1 MWLYL
6 LRRIVTSS
14 LAVIV
19 ATMLVFGLSRFLAD
33 PRYTLIGQAGY
44 GMSQETWEK
53 LGDELHLNDPVPIQ
67 FGYWAADVLR
77 GDFGKDLID
86 DRPVMPKLQQKIWPT
101 AKLGLVAW
109 VIATVIGIPIGV
121 ISAVTRG
128 SMIDYFCRAF
138 ALFGQAVPTFFA
150 GILSILCFT
159 VWLDWLP
166 AAGMGEGF
174 SVKNYI
180 MPATVLAWLPAAG
193 YLRFT
198 RSAMLEVL
206 DSEYIKLARAKGV
219 SNRSVIWNHAFR
231 NASLI
236 PLTATAL
243 VLAGFITGSVLVEAV
258 FAWPGI
264 GQYAVQAV
272 QTNNINVI
280 VPIVLIFTVLFIFTN
295 LIVDL
300 MYGLLDPRIRYT

>member
-1 MWLYL
+1 MLA
-6 LRRIVTSS
+6 IVVS
-14 LAVIV
+14 A
-19 ATMLVFGLSRFLAD
+19 MLVFGLSRGLAD

-44 GMSQETWEK
+44 GMSPETWEQ
-53 LGDELHLNDPVPIQ
+53 LGKELHLDEPVPIQ
-67 FGYWAADVLR
+67 FGYWVVSMIQ
-77 GDFGKDLID
+77 GDFGKDLMD
-86 DRPVMPKLQQKIWPT
+86 DKPVMPKLREKIWPT

-109 VIATVIGIPIGV
+109 VVATLIGIPLGV
-121 ISAVTRG
+121 ISAVHRASTLDYLSRG
-128 SMIDYFCRAF
+128 F
-138 ALFGQAVPTFFA
+138 ALFGQAVPTFWA
-150 GILSILCFT
+150 GILAILVFT

-174 SVKNYI
+174 AIRNYV
-180 MPATVLAWLPAAG
+180 MPAVVLAWLPAAG

-206 DSEYIKLARAKGV
+206 DSEFVKLARAKGV
-219 SNRSVIWNHAFR
+219 PWRSIIWKHAFR
-231 NASLI
+231 NASLV

-272 QTNNINVI
+272 QTNNLNVI
-280 VPIVLIFTVLFIFTN
+280 VAIVLIFTVLFIIANF
-295 LIVDL
+295 IVDV
-300 MYGLLDPRIRYT
+300 MYGLLDPRIRYS